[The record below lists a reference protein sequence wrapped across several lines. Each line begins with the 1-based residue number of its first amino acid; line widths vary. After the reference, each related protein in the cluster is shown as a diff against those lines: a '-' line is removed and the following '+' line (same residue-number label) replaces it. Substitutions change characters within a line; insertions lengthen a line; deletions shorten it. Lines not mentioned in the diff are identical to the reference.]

1 MYSKA
6 EVTQLRQAFWTA
18 LGQYMAPVPSAE
30 GDTTN
35 WINYKTGVKHVY
47 FRMQA
52 DNRRA
57 SIAIELLHPDA
68 GIRELFWE
76 QFRELRPL
84 LHETLG
90 ETWTWEADA
99 TDANGLPLSRIY
111 TELAPANLFSRDDW
125 PALISFFPPVLNAP
139 ADPVFFSVFRPAW
152 RPVVPPWRRGLRERA
167 RGDRAR
173 GSHGASRSR
182 GCCHWP
188 RRADLELL
196 PLGG

>member
-6 EVTQLRQAFWTA
+6 EITQLRQAFWTA

-30 GDTTN
+30 GDTTT
-35 WINYKTGVKHVY
+35 WINYKTGLKHVY

-57 SIAIELLHPDA
+57 TIGIELLHPDA

-76 QFRELRPL
+76 QFQELRPL

-99 TDANGLPLSRIY
+99 TDAHGLPLSRIC

-125 PALISFFPPVLNAP
+125 PALISFFKPRLIALD
-139 ADPVFFSVFRPAW
+139 AFWTDAQYAFE
-152 RPVVPPWRRGLRERA
+152 GLK
-167 RGDRAR
+167 
-173 GSHGASRSR
+173 
-182 GCCHWP
+182 
-188 RRADLELL
+188 
-196 PLGG
+196 